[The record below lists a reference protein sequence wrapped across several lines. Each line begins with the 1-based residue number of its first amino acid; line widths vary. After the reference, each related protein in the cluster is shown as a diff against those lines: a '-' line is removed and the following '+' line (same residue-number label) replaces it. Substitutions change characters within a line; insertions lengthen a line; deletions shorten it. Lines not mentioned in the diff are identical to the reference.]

1 MKYTILL
8 LAVLLSACTVKA
20 PPYQASIENVQLI
33 KLAKVKEL
41 SVGEFSSTKKLNS
54 ISLRG
59 TSLVSPEGTYGD
71 YLSKALEEELK
82 LAKIWS
88 GVSSTVVNGKLIS
101 NDIDVSGFS
110 TGTGEISAEFVVSV
124 NEKIV
129 YQGIISATHEFDS
142 SFIGGVAIPNGQSN
156 YMYLVQ
162 KLIKNLFSDQ
172 AFIEAISR

>member
-8 LAVLLSACTVKA
+8 FSILLSACTVKA
-20 PPYQASIENVQLI
+20 PPYQASIENVQI
-33 KLAKVKEL
+33 MKLAKLKEL
-41 SVGEFSSTKKLNS
+41 AVGEFSSKKKLNS

-71 YLSKALEEELK
+71 YLTKAIESELK

-88 GVSSTVVNGKLIS
+88 GISSTVVSGTLIS

-110 TGTGEISAEFVVSV
+110 TGTGEISAEFIVRE
-124 NEKIV
+124 NDEIV
-129 YQGIISATHEFDS
+129 YQGTISADHEFDS
-142 SFIGGVAIPNGQSN
+142 SFMGAVAIPNGQSN

-162 KLIKNLFSDQ
+162 KLIKKLFSDQ
-172 AFIEAISR
+172 DFIDAIKR